1 MADWTFVCNTSD
13 VDFEDQY
20 RFDHNG
26 QTYCI
31 YHLEDGFYATDGL
44 CTHED
49 VHLVD
54 GLIDGEEIECP
65 MHLGVFNIKTGKVV
79 MDPPCED
86 LKTYKIKVE
95 DEKINFLWVV
105 AYESPKKYV
114 NRQSWFNTEKNYDK
128 FWWYTCLENKIYR
141 SNSTSY

>member
-20 RFDHNG
+20 RFDHNDR
-26 QTYCI
+26 TYCI

-49 VHLVD
+49 IHLVD

-65 MHLGVFNIKTGKVV
+65 MHLGVFNICLLYT
-79 MDPPCED
+79 
-86 LKTYKIKVE
+86 
-95 DEKINFLWVV
+95 
-105 AYESPKKYV
+105 SPSP
-114 NRQSWFNTEKNYDK
+114 RDQRGSRMPA
-128 FWWYTCLENKIYR
+128 CA
-141 SNSTSY
+141 

>member
-20 RFDHNG
+20 RFDHNDR
-26 QTYCI
+26 TYCI

-54 GLIDGEEIECP
+54 GLIDGEEIYNDFCAQC
-65 MHLGVFNIKTGKVV
+65 HLEDGEGVNGIYPPLANSDFLIDIKKII
-79 MDPPCED
+79 DPEAISQN
-86 LKTYKIKVE
+86 LVGIK
-95 DEKINFLWVV
+95 
-105 AYESPKKYV
+105 
-114 NRQSWFNTEKNYDK
+114 
-128 FWWYTCLENKIYR
+128 
-141 SNSTSY
+141 

>member
-20 RFDHNG
+20 TFDHNG

-95 DEKINFLWVV
+95 DEKIFIEV
-105 AYESPKKYV
+105 
-114 NRQSWFNTEKNYDK
+114 
-128 FWWYTCLENKIYR
+128 
-141 SNSTSY
+141 